1 MCSRLHR
8 GPQCEGPD
16 LCPTG
21 FAVPACCPCPP
32 TAHGSATGQC
42 GHTAVPSQR
51 GTPPVLPLVPG
62 GWAAPAQQCPEPAAR
77 QGPGMGTG
85 LEAVMGMRSWDRSR
99 AGMGMRRRDEDGDVG
114 VSPTACPQ
122 VRSCTS
128 PTSNPPR
135 LVSMSAP
142 AATCSTATPAAPR
155 SSSPVGHGGWWGG
168 DWGQGWGWG
177 SAFLSVHRDPH
188 QAHHCYC
195 GGEEGAESEAWG

>member
-1 MCSRLHR
+1 MSHWVRRPCLLSVSTHR
-8 GPQCEGPD
+8 ARQCHRAVRSHCGAKPAGNPPCITTGPGRMGGP
-16 LCPTG
+16 CP
-21 FAVPACCPCPP
+21 AVPRA
-32 TAHGSATGQC
+32 
-42 GHTAVPSQR
+42 
-51 GTPPVLPLVPG
+51 G
-62 GWAAPAQQCPEPAAR
+62 GKAR
-77 QGPGMGTG
+77 SWDGTG